1 MASLAEGGPR
11 PMSHWVVDGIETD
24 LERFHLGPVDV
35 TLAPGSALAVLG
47 PSGAGKTTLLR
58 TIAGFLPVRRG
69 HLLRDGVDISRY
81 LPEERGLGYVPQGLG
96 LFPHRTA
103 EQNIRYPLQ
112 LRDRE
117 DARAQARELLERFH
131 LTALKDRYPVRL
143 SGGEQQR
150 VALARALAA
159 EPELVIWDEPWQALD
174 VNARYELGMI
184 LQELLEKDR
193 IPVMLVTHDPALAF
207 SLADSFLV
215 LDRGGVQRRSNAHE
229 LLRAPSDPFM
239 ARFVGFENVFD
250 RPALEEDGDSPFAR
264 WLLTFAGPQ
273 GIAFSSGSLELSA
286 TAVGP
291 WSAKVRGVRPTP
303 QGWLIELR
311 SGGLG
316 LTLQRPEED
325 PRPLPSLGQEIR
337 FDIDLKLLHP
347 LGVNGLPGREV
358 AT

>member
-1 MASLAEGGPR
+1 
-11 PMSHWVVDGIETD
+11 MSHWVVDGVETD

-35 TLAPGSALAVLG
+35 TLAPGTALAVLG

-69 HLLRDGVDISRY
+69 RLLRDGIDVSRY

-131 LTALKDRYPVRL
+131 LTPLKDRYPARL

-159 EPELVIWDEPWQALD
+159 EPELVVWDEPWQALD

-184 LQELLEKDR
+184 LQDLLEKDR
-193 IPVMLVTHDPALAF
+193 IPVILVTHDPALAF

-250 RPALEEDGDSPFAR
+250 RAALEEDGGSPFAR

-273 GIAFSSGSLELSA
+273 GIAFSSRSLELSA
-286 TAVGP
+286 SAIGP

-325 PRPLPSLGQEIR
+325 PRPLPGLGQEIR

-347 LGVNGLPGREV
+347 LGVSGLPRREV